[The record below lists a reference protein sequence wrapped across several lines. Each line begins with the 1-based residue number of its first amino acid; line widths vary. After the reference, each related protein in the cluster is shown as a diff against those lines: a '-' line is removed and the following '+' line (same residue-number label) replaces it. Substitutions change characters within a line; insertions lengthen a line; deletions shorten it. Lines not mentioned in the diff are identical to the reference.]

1 MPRNDKNMPAVTTSV
16 VATGAA
22 LAGLG
27 MSAAQAVQANKSA
40 KQAAEGATK
49 AATTL
54 EGMKEQNA
62 LAGLQVPTL
71 GFDLAQQGLDR
82 ATQAALTS
90 VQGAGAEG
98 VIGGVGQ
105 ITQAANE
112 QELQLAAQANQLEYQ
127 RDLAQAE
134 TQQGIN
140 TRKFKQLSEL
150 ELSKLTGAQLTKYQ
164 AELNKQK
171 DIENAVASGISA
183 LGYGAEMVPLYM
195 KQKQPK
201 STSSGFSAP
210 LYSLGLPQ

>member
-1 MPRNDKNMPAVTTSV
+1 MPAVTTSV

-71 GFDLAQQGLDR
+71 GFDLAQQG
-82 ATQAALTS
+82 
-90 VQGAGAEG
+90 
-98 VIGGVGQ
+98 
-105 ITQAANE
+105 
-112 QELQLAAQANQLEYQ
+112 
-127 RDLAQAE
+127 
-134 TQQGIN
+134 IN

-150 ELSKLTGAQLTKYQ
+150 ELSRLTGAQLAQYQ

-171 DIENAVASGISA
+171 AIENAIGSGISA

>member
-1 MPRNDKNMPAVTTSV
+1 MPAVTTSV

-150 ELSKLTGAQLTKYQ
+150 ELSRLTGAQLAQYQ

-171 DIENAVASGISA
+171 AIENAIGSGISA
-183 LGYGAEMVPLYM
+183 LGYGADMVSLYP
-195 KQKQPK
+195 KKKQPK